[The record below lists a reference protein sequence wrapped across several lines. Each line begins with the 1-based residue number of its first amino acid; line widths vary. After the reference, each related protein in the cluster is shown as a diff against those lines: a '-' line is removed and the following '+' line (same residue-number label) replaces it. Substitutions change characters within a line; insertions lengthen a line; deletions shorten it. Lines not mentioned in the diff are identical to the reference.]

1 MAREPIKLGSL
12 KNTLGKLVSR
22 TAGQMKSILVSN
34 DINNVTGKLRRSV
47 NPKVTQTANTLTYEY
62 NFPYYSQYVDNSKM
76 HEGTG
81 ISKKW
86 TIKEGRLS
94 KIPTNYRDPLRKMEA
109 MLIQETAKLTVES
122 IQALIKR
129 QKDEFKKLK

>member
-1 MAREPIKLGSL
+1 MAENVIKLGSL

-47 NPKVTQTANTLTYEY
+47 NPKVKQTATDLTYEY
-62 NFPYYSQYVDNSKM
+62 SFPYYSKFIDNNMM
-76 HEGTG
+76 HEGIG

-86 TIKEGRLS
+86 TTKSGRLS
-94 KIPTNYRDPLRKMEA
+94 KVPTNYRDPLRKMET
-109 MLIQETAKLTVES
+109 MIVQETKELTIES
-122 IQALIKR
+122 IEAMIKR